1 MPRKRAYTIW
11 YDPETVEIYD
21 INESDVFQSEDP
33 LTRADILQDILG
45 GFTKIYNESVGK
57 WENSMEDLLPSMIFN
72 VWENRMDGNK

>member
-1 MPRKRAYTIW
+1 MARKKAYTIW
-11 YDPETVEIYD
+11 YDPETVEID
-21 INESDVFQSEDP
+21 GIVESVAFQSEDP
-33 LTRADILQDILG
+33 LARADILQDILG